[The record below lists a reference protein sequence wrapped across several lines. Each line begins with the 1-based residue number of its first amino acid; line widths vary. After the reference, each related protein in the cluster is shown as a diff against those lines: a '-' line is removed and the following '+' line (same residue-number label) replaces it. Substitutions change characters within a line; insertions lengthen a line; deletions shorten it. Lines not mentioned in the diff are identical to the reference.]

1 MKFMKRLKSGDY
13 LIGKRY
19 ASKEIYEKDY
29 DLIWCIK
36 CQDYKICKYNPEEKD
51 IGGACYIPRYK
62 SHKED

>member
-29 DLIWCIK
+29 DL
-36 CQDYKICKYNPEEKD
+36 
-51 IGGACYIPRYK
+51 
-62 SHKED
+62 S